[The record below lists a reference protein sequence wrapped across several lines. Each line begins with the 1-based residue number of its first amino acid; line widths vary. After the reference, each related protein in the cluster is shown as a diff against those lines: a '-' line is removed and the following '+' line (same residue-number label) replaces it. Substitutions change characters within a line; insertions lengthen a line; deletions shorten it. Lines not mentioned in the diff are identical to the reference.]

1 MMTATALSP
10 GYFDEII
17 AEDKIEFPV
26 KGHRG
31 GHIGKE
37 SSQGRHFSLFPLPCL
52 YYNFIVNIASDH
64 GRQGAEI

>member
-1 MMTATALSP
+1 MTTAALSLQ
-10 GYFDEII
+10 YFDEII
-17 AEDKIEFPV
+17 TEDKIEFPV

-37 SSQGRHFSLFPLPCL
+37 SSQGQHFSLFLLLCL